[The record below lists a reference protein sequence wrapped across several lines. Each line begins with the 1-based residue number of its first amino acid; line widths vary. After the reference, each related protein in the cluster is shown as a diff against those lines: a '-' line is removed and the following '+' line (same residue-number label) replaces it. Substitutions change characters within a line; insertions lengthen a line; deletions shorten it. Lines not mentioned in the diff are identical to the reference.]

1 MSIHNGLLHELGLPI
16 IGPWTW
22 ICQAHFARPVR
33 LHFHPLQL
41 PPSPL
46 LVRHHREGGPNGV
59 TVKNLWVDGSRFMGW
74 RLKWLG
80 WLWLAWRLKMRTS
93 SGIQTSDR
101 LSGSIYG
108 AWHVSFF
115 DWFLSRIKAS
125 LCLPCIFPI
134 NTRVFSSHFS
144 IFSWNILS
152 ERNCYPCQT
161 DSFILSY
168 RTSTHS
174 LCSLGLSIVDSK
186 NW

>member
-1 MSIHNGLLHELGLPI
+1 MDFYTSWACPLSAHGHGSVKPISQGPSGFISILFSCPLHPFWSVI
-16 IGPWTW
+16 I
-22 ICQAHFARPVR
+22 
-33 LHFHPLQL
+33 
-41 PPSPL
+41 
-46 LVRHHREGGPNGV
+46 E

-80 WLWLAWRLKMRTS
+80 WRWLAWRLKMRTS
-93 SGIQTSDR
+93 SGVQTSDR